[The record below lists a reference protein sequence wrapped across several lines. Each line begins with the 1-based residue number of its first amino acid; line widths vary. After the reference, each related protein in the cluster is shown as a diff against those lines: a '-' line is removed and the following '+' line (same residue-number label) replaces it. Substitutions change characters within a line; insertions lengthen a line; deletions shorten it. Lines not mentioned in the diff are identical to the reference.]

1 MCLLQPVTAVEGEK
15 RMTPYTIQESQPLYE
30 LLREAA
36 VFTAALALGT
46 LPDED
51 YAKKLNGR
59 LCEKL
64 RELKDA

>member
-1 MCLLQPVTAVEGEK
+1 
-15 RMTPYTIQESQPLYE
+15 MTPYSVVKSEELYE
-30 LLREAA
+30 LLRETA

-46 LPDED
+46 LPDEE